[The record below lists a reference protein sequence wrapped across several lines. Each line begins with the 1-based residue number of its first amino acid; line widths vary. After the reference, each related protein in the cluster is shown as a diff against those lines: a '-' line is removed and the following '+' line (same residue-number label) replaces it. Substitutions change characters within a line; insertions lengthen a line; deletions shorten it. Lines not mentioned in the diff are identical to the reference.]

1 MNNTLEGI
9 KPEKVMYFFE
19 KLTEIPRGSGNE
31 KEVSDYL
38 VEFAKKRNLEVK
50 QDESLNVIIKKPG
63 NTESDKRVILQGH
76 MDIVCAKEEN
86 KDFDFENDPIDIYVD
101 RDMIK
106 ANGTTLGGDNGI
118 AVAMSLA
125 ILDSNNI
132 KHPDLTV
139 LVTTEE
145 ETGMGGVLGLK
156 KDSIEGDILINIDSE
171 EEGTILASCAGGV
184 RSNLSLPI
192 SFDKNPFNN
201 SYEIKIDGLL
211 GGHSGMEIDKRRGS
225 SIKIIGRILR
235 YLSLFIDF
243 SISNISG
250 GEKMNAI
257 AKRCSVYISTD
268 DEEKLKNKLNEIKN
282 KIIDE
287 YSSSDSN
294 LEIFVNKVEL
304 DEKVINQ
311 KNLEDLINILRLI
324 PQGIQTM
331 SADMEGL
338 VESSSNVGVIN
349 LKDNKIELNSAVRSS
364 VKSLKN
370 EITDRIDIL
379 ATSFNAKHELVA
391 DYPSWKFEKKSYIRN
406 LMKKV
411 YKDKYNN
418 NLEVEAIHA
427 GLECGFLKEKLGD
440 IDMVSLGPNLY
451 DVHTPDEKLSISSTK
466 RVYEF
471 LLDVLKEI

>member
-1 MNNTLEGI
+1 MNNTLKGI
-9 KPEKVMYFFE
+9 QPEKVMYFFE

-31 KEVSDYL
+31 KKVSNYL
-38 VEFAKKRNLEVK
+38 VEFAKKRDLEVK
-50 QDESLNVIIKKPG
+50 QDDSLNVIIKKKG
-63 NTESDKRVILQGH
+63 NIESNKRVILQGH
-76 MDIVCAKEEN
+76 MDIVCAKQEN
-86 KDFDFENDPIDIYVD
+86 KEFDFENDPIDIYVD
-101 RDMIK
+101 GDMIK
-106 ANGTTLGGDNGI
+106 AKGTTLGGDNGI
-118 AVAMSLA
+118 AVAMGLA
-125 ILDSNNI
+125 ILDSNDI
-132 KHPDLTV
+132 KHSDLTV

-145 ETGMGGVLGLK
+145 ETGMGGVLGLQ
-156 KDSIEGDILINIDSE
+156 KDSIDGDILINIDSE
-171 EEGTILASCAGGV
+171 EEGKILASCAGGV
-184 RSNLSLPI
+184 RSNLLLPI
-192 SFDKNPFNN
+192 SFEKNSFKN
-201 SYEIKIDGLL
+201 SYKIKIDGLL

-225 SIKIIGRILR
+225 SIKIMGRILR

-257 AKRCSVYISTD
+257 AKRCSVDISTD
-268 DEEKLKNKLNEIKN
+268 EEKKLKDKLTEIKDRIISEYNSSDPNLDISIN
-282 KIIDE
+282 KI
-287 YSSSDSN
+287 N
-294 LEIFVNKVEL
+294 LDK
-304 DEKVINQ
+304 KVINQ
-311 KNLEDLINILRLI
+311 KNLNDLINILRLI
-324 PQGIQTM
+324 PQNIQTM

-349 LKDNKIELNSAVRSS
+349 LKDKKIELNSAIRSS

-379 ATSFNAKHELVA
+379 ANSFNAKHELVA
-391 DYPSWKFEKKSYIRN
+391 DYPSWKFEKKSSIRD

-411 YKDKYNN
+411 YKEKYNKE
-418 NLEVEAIHA
+418 LEVEAIHA